1 MRVELARSHV
11 FDHTLTQRTDWRS
24 RPVTALPAAQVCNPF
39 PPTFDVHGRDDLECP
54 SRPRSAN
61 GGRSQAERP
70 RINLLRVRGNRQ
82 PSTCPSLILCG
93 EQALSRIAAHSAHR
107 LDELTAA
114 ELSASGSGHFGSDG
128 LSMHVNKVSHVRTID
143 RVAKELGEDV
153 DWLYHVALEMEPE
166 DGAIGVRGLGD
177 DSVMTFTDFG
187 VDNLVELIKIPR
199 ERTPRERALKLAT
212 ISHPS

>member
-1 MRVELARSHV
+1 VRVELARSHV

-143 RVAKELGEDV
+143 HASDFDPGPKAEMRAVSRTRGRTRNVCVRVSGT
-153 DWLYHVALEMEPE
+153 WR
-166 DGAIGVRGLGD
+166 RGRRRHLP
-177 DSVMTFTDFG
+177 
-187 VDNLVELIKIPR
+187 NR
-199 ERTPRERALKLAT
+199 R
-212 ISHPS
+212 